1 MTERTFNL
9 IDNGWISVQEEK
21 HRVSLKQ
28 IFLQKDFKRL
38 SGNPVEKIAV
48 LRLLLAIT
56 HAAVSLPDK
65 DAWLSLS
72 LSELAD
78 KVLAYL
84 QTWHD
89 HFDLYGELPFMQFP
103 QLAQGKTSPF
113 SVSQPCVATGNKV
126 ILNSWNI
133 AIPSSPPDQA
143 IALLRQSFFACSGKK
158 FDQGITLSPGYGEK
172 KASGTYGTLTGFRG
186 HLHTYL
192 LGDTLLDTVKN
203 NLLTDEDIRQLPF
216 TGLGRPCWEEMPD
229 GEISKRALDYK
240 SSYQGVLLPLDKF
253 VFLKKDGMVMTEGIP
268 YESYKTGLVD
278 PALTI
283 RQDGKDIKTVWAS
296 TEKRPWRELTALL
309 SFLKMGATQKSPY
322 FLSMNI
328 EKLRETQAAYM
339 RFWAGG
345 MQLSS
350 NSGEQYLSGMDDY
363 VESEFHIPIN
373 QQIETGFEC
382 FQKLIDELDKCSK
395 ITYKAV
401 ANYFAAL
408 NEQQKAAYAASAAG
422 TFWEAMEPRAQII
435 LDLAFSENPA
445 REQNIAEEMKV
456 WRQAVLRIYNQYC
469 AKDTSRQIIAWVNA
483 SPNFSGPTKKGK

>member
-9 IDNGWISVQEEK
+9 IDNGWISVQDEK

-28 IFLQKDFKRL
+28 IFSQKEFKRL

-72 LSELAD
+72 LPELAD
-78 KVLAYL
+78 KALAYL

-89 HFDLYGELPFMQFP
+89 HFDLYSKQPFMQFP

-113 SVSQPCVATGNKV
+113 SAAQLCVATGNKV

-133 AIPSSPPDQA
+133 AIPSSPPEQA
-143 IALLRQSFFACSGKK
+143 MALLRQSFFACSGKK
-158 FDQGITLSPGYGEK
+158 FDQGINLSPEYGEK

-186 HLHTYL
+186 YLHTYL

-203 NLLTDEDIRQLPF
+203 NLLTDEDIRELPF

-229 GEISKRALDYK
+229 GEVSKRALDYK
-240 SSYQGVLLPLDKF
+240 SSYQGELLPLDKF
-253 VFLKKDGMVMTEGIP
+253 VFLKEDGMVMTEGIP
-268 YESYKTGLVD
+268 YESHKTGLVD

-283 RQDGKDIKTVWAS
+283 RQDGKDIKAVWAS

-309 SFLKMGATQKSPY
+309 SFLKMGATHKSPH
-322 FLSMNI
+322 FLSMNM
-328 EKLRETQAAYM
+328 EKMRGTQAAYM

-350 NSGEQYLSGMDDY
+350 NAGEQYLSGMDDY
-363 VESEFHIPIN
+363 VESEFHIPMN
-373 QQIETGFEC
+373 QQIETGFEF
-382 FQKLIDELDKCSK
+382 FQKMIGDLDHCSK
-395 ITYKAV
+395 ITYGAV

-408 NEQQKAAYAASAAG
+408 NCEQKAAYAATAAS
-422 TFWEAMEPRAQII
+422 TFWETMEPRAQNI
-435 LDLAFSENPA
+435 LDLAFSETPA

-456 WRQAVLRIYNQYC
+456 WHQTVLRVYNQFC
-469 AKDTSRQIIAWVNA
+469 AKDTSRQITAWVKA
-483 SPNFSGPTKKGK
+483 SPNFSAPPKQGK